1 MNEKKTV
8 LVAEDADA
16 MRSVICFG
24 LVRTGFDVTS
34 ARDGS
39 EAWQLVSHGSFDL
52 LITDYQMPGMTGGE
66 LSERIRNDA
75 RLSDL
80 PIILLTAK
88 VYELDTAGMI
98 ESLSLNR
105 VMAKPYSPREL
116 RQVAEECLATRLSC
130 GPCA

>member
-8 LVAEDADA
+8 LVAEDDDA

-24 LVRTGFDVTS
+24 LVRAGFDVTP

-39 EAWQLVSHGSFDL
+39 EAWQLVSNGSFDL
-52 LITDYQMPGMTGGE
+52 LVTDYQMPGMTGGE
-66 LSERIRNDA
+66 LSQRIRDDA
-75 RLSDL
+75 RLSGL

-98 ESLSLNR
+98 ESLKLNR

-116 RQVAEECLATRLSC
+116 REAAEDCIARVPA
-130 GPCA
+130 GV